1 MRNTNKVIPQLK
13 NRANKLSTI
22 REATSVREIDLATLE
37 TVTGGCGPHNI
48 IRIEFN

>member
-13 NRANKLSTI
+13 NRADKLSTI

-37 TVTGGCGPHNI
+37 TVTGGWEVSI
-48 IRIEFN
+48 TITFKSK